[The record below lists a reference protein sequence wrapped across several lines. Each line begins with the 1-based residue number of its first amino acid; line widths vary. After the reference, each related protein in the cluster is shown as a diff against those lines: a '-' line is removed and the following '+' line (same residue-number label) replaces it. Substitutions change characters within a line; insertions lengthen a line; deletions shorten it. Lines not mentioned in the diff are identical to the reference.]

1 MTDRSQS
8 PALYEAPV
16 LSVLGTV
23 HTLTLDQNK
32 DYGVSDGFKFQGI
45 PVTNVSG

>member
-1 MTDRSQS
+1 MFDHPQG

-16 LSVLGTV
+16 LSELGSV
-23 HTLTLDQNK
+23 HALTLDQNK
-32 DYGVSDGFKFQGI
+32 DFGVSDGFKFQGV